1 MKTQVTLLLTL
12 VTGIGIGAAAVQG
25 LHAQVKPKAYVIGEY
40 VTVDKAEQAA
50 LTAKVNPMIVAAGG
64 RTLNTAGGKI
74 IQRVGEP
81 PKEGITII
89 EWDNV
94 DKALAFLDG
103 PYAKIPQADRDK
115 GRKYS
120 RAFIVEATQ

>member
-1 MKTQVTLLLTL
+1 MKPQVTLLLTL
-12 VTGIGIGAAAVQG
+12 VTGIGIGAVVVQG
-25 LHAQVKPKAYVIGEY
+25 LHAQVKPKAYSIGEY
-40 VTVDKAEQAA
+40 VTVDKAEQ
-50 LTAKVNPMIVAAGG
+50 TAFRTKVIPMIAAAGG
-64 RTLNTAGGKI
+64 RLLTASGGKI
-74 IQRVGEP
+74 IPRAGEP

-103 PYAKIPQADRDK
+103 PYQKLRPEADK
-115 GRKYS
+115 GTKYS